1 MQNPAKLFSLISDD
15 TLDITTMRLCTND
28 VMEVVYTSKDDN
40 VVKGTKSNIFVAA
53 FTTCHARLKLY
64 ESMDTLQQQVL
75 YYDTDSVVY
84 KWRPGQPS
92 IATSDFLGD
101 MKNELDDGD
110 VINEFVSGGAKNYAY
125 TTREGKSECKVR
137 GFTLNARGAAV
148 LNFQTMKNN
157 ILAELEAPVET
168 RRTTN
173 ILNPFF
179 FKRDLEGKTI
189 KVVPRVKQYGIVFDK
204 RVVNVDTKSSYPYGF
219 QRIEKEVNLLLDL

>member
-15 TLDITTMRLCTND
+15 TLDITTMRLCTDD

-40 VVKGTKSNIFVAA
+40 VVKGTKTNIFVAA
-53 FTTCHARLKLY
+53 FTTCYARLKLY
-64 ESMDTLQQQVL
+64 DSLNTLHEQVL
-75 YYDTDSVVY
+75 YFDTDSVLY

-125 TTREGKSECKVR
+125 TTREGKTECKVR
-137 GFTLNARGAAV
+137 GFTLNSRGAAV

-157 ILAELEAPVET
+157 ILAELEAPEET

-189 KVVPRVKQYGIVFDK
+189 KVVPRVKKYGIVFDK

-219 QRIEKEVNLLLDL
+219 HRIEKEVNLLLDL